1 MTADPLTTDVEFVS
15 ARRAEIVAIAGELFA
30 ERGYANTTVREIA
43 DAAGI
48 LSGSLYHHFDS
59 KESMIEALLRGFLD
73 RIDREYTAVASAG
86 SDPVATLRALVQV
99 AFGALATDRAAVAV
113 MLNEYNL
120 LVQYPRF
127 AFLRDAVEATE
138 RLWVGVLDAGMRAG
152 DFRGDVPADAVYRF
166 LRDAIWVSV
175 RWFRPNGPQRPGDVA
190 DEYLSVLLG
199 GLATRPPTAPSTP
212 TRTATRRT
220 R

>member
-1 MTADPLTTDVEFVS
+1 MTTGPLTSDTEFVS
-15 ARRAEIVAIAGELFA
+15 ARRSEIVGIAAELFA
-30 ERGYANTTVREIA
+30 SKGYANTTVREIA

-59 KESMIEALLRGFLD
+59 KESMIEALLRDFLE
-73 RIDREYTAVASAG
+73 RIDAQYRRVIAAAA
-86 SDPVATLRALVQV
+86 DPVDALRELVHA

-127 AFLRDAVEATE
+127 AFLHDSVEESE
-138 RLWVGVLDAGMRAG
+138 RLWVGVLETGMRNGAL
-152 DFRGDVPADAVYRF
+152 RADVPADAVYRF

-175 RWFRPNGPQRPGDVA
+175 RWYRPDGAQRPDDVA
-190 DEYLSVLLG
+190 EEYLTVLLS
-199 GLATRPPTAPSTP
+199 GLATST
-212 TRTATRRT
+212 TTGRT

>member
-1 MTADPLTTDVEFVS
+1 VTADPLTTDVEFVS

-59 KESMIEALLRGFLD
+59 KESMIEALLRDFLD
-73 RIDREYTAVASAG
+73 RIGREYATVTSVG
-86 SDPVATLRALVQV
+86 TDPATTLRALVHV

-113 MLNEYNL
+113 MLNEYNV

-127 AFLRDAVEATE
+127 RFLRDAVEATE
-138 RLWVGVLDAGMRAG
+138 RLWVEVLDAGMRAG
-152 DFRGDVPADAVYRF
+152 DFRTSVPADAVYRF

-175 RWFRPNGPQRPGDVA
+175 RWYRPDGPQRPDDIA
-190 DEYLSVLLG
+190 DDYLTVLLG
-199 GLATRPPTAPSTP
+199 GLATRRP
-212 TRTATRRT
+212 TRRT

>member
-1 MTADPLTTDVEFVS
+1 MTTGPLTSDTEFVS
-15 ARRAEIVAIAGELFA
+15 ARRSEIVGIAAELFA
-30 ERGYANTTVREIA
+30 SKGYANTTVREIA

-59 KESMIEALLRGFLD
+59 KESMIEALLRDFLE
-73 RIDREYTAVASAG
+73 RIDAQYRRVIAAAA
-86 SDPVATLRALVQV
+86 DPVDALRELVHA

-113 MLNEYNL
+113 MLNEYNV

-127 AFLRDAVEATE
+127 GFLHDSVEESE
-138 RLWVGVLDAGMRAG
+138 RLWVGVLETGMRNGAL
-152 DFRGDVPADAVYRF
+152 RADVPADAVYRF

-175 RWFRPNGPQRPGDVA
+175 RWYRPDGPQRPDDVA
-190 DEYLSVLLG
+190 EEYLTVLLS
-199 GLATRPPTAPSTP
+199 GLATST
-212 TRTATRRT
+212 TTGRT

>member
-1 MTADPLTTDVEFVS
+1 MTSGPLTSDTEFVS
-15 ARRAEIVAIAGELFA
+15 ARRSEIVGIAAELFA
-30 ERGYANTTVREIA
+30 SKGYANTTVREIA

-59 KESMIEALLRGFLD
+59 KESMIEALLRDFLE
-73 RIDREYTAVASAG
+73 RIDAQYRRVIAAAA
-86 SDPVATLRALVQV
+86 DPVDALRELVHA

-127 AFLRDAVEATE
+127 AFLHDSVEESE
-138 RLWVGVLDAGMRAG
+138 RLWVGVLETGMRNGAL
-152 DFRGDVPADAVYRF
+152 RADVPADAVYRF

-175 RWFRPNGPQRPGDVA
+175 RWYRPDGPQRPDDVA
-190 DEYLSVLLG
+190 EEYLTVLLS
-199 GLATRPPTAPSTP
+199 GLATST
-212 TRTATRRT
+212 TTGRT

>member
-1 MTADPLTTDVEFVS
+1 MTTGPLTSDSEFVS
-15 ARRAEIVAIAGELFA
+15 ARRSEIVGIAAELFA
-30 ERGYANTTVREIA
+30 SKGYANTTVREIA

-59 KESMIEALLRGFLD
+59 KESMIEALLRDFLE
-73 RIDREYTAVASAG
+73 RIDAQYRSVIAAAAG
-86 SDPVATLRALVQV
+86 PVDALCALVHA

-127 AFLRDAVEATE
+127 EFLHDSVEESE
-138 RLWVGVLDAGMRAG
+138 RLWVGVLETGMREGALRAG
-152 DFRGDVPADAVYRF
+152 VPADAVYRF

-175 RWFRPNGPQRPGDVA
+175 RWYRPDGPQRPDDVA
-190 DEYLSVLLG
+190 EEYLTVLLS
-199 GLATRPPTAPSTP
+199 GLATPTT
-212 TRTATRRT
+212 TGRIR
-220 R
+220 

>member
-1 MTADPLTTDVEFVS
+1 MTADPLATDVEFVS

-30 ERGYANTTVREIA
+30 TRGYANTTVREIA

-59 KESMIEALLRGFLD
+59 KESMIEALLRDFLA
-73 RIDREYTAVASAG
+73 RIEGEYVAVATRG
-86 SDPVATLRALVQV
+86 TDPVTTLRALVHV
-99 AFGALATDRAAVAV
+99 AFGALATDHAAVAV
-113 MLNEYNL
+113 MLNEYNV
-120 LVQYPRF
+120 LVPYPRF

-138 RLWVGVLDAGMRAG
+138 RLWVDVLDAGMRAG
-152 DFRGDVPADAVYRF
+152 DLRDDVPADAVYRF

-175 RWFRPNGPQRPGDVA
+175 RWYRPDGPQRPDDIA
-190 DEYLSVLLG
+190 DEYLTVLLG
-199 GLATRPPTAPSTP
+199 GLATPRS
-212 TRTATRRT
+212 TRRN

>member
-1 MTADPLTTDVEFVS
+1 MTAEPLTVDVEFVS

-30 ERGYANTTVREIA
+30 EQGYANTTVREIA

-59 KESMIEALLRGFLD
+59 KESMIEALLRDFLD
-73 RIDREYTAVASAG
+73 RIGREYAAVASRHT
-86 SDPVATLRALVQV
+86 DPVTTLSALVHV

-113 MLNEYNL
+113 MLNEYNV

-138 RLWVGVLDAGMRAG
+138 QLWVGVLEAGMRAG
-152 DFRGDVPADAVYRF
+152 RLRQDVPADAVYRF

-175 RWFRPNGPQRPGDVA
+175 RWYRPDGPQRPGDIA
-190 DEYLSVLLG
+190 DEYLTVLLG
-199 GLATRPPTAPSTP
+199 GLATRRPT
-212 TRTATRRT
+212 TRRSG
-220 R
+220 

>member
-1 MTADPLTTDVEFVS
+1 MTTGPLTSDTEFVS
-15 ARRAEIVAIAGELFA
+15 ARRSEIVGIAAELFA
-30 ERGYANTTVREIA
+30 SKGYANTTVREIA

-59 KESMIEALLRGFLD
+59 KESMIEALLRDFLE
-73 RIDREYTAVASAG
+73 RIDAQYRRVIAAAA
-86 SDPVATLRALVQV
+86 DPVDALRELVHA

-127 AFLRDAVEATE
+127 AFLHDSVEESE
-138 RLWVGVLDAGMRAG
+138 RLWVGVLETGMRNGAL
-152 DFRGDVPADAVYRF
+152 RADVPADAVYRF

-175 RWFRPNGPQRPGDVA
+175 RWYRPDGPQRPDDVA
-190 DEYLSVLLG
+190 EEYLTVLLS
-199 GLATRPPTAPSTP
+199 GLATST
-212 TRTATRRT
+212 TTGRT

>member
-1 MTADPLTTDVEFVS
+1 MTVEPLGDVEFVS
-15 ARRAEIVAIAGELFA
+15 ARRAEIVGIAGELFA
-30 ERGYANTTVREIA
+30 DRGYANTTVREIA

-59 KESMIEALLRGFLD
+59 KESMVEALLRDFLD
-73 RIDREYTAVASAG
+73 RIGRAYDDVVAHDD
-86 SDPVATLRALVQV
+86 DPARALRALVHV

-138 RLWVGVLDAGMRAG
+138 RLWVRVLAHGMQTGA
-152 DFRGDVPADAVYRF
+152 FRHDVPADAVYRF

-175 RWFRPNGPQRPGDVA
+175 RWYRPDGPQRPADVA
-190 DEYLSVLLG
+190 DEYLTVLLG
-199 GLATRPPTAPSTP
+199 GLATRRPTTRP
-212 TRTATRRT
+212 TRRIR
-220 R
+220 

>member
-1 MTADPLTTDVEFVS
+1 MTTGPLTSDTEFVS
-15 ARRAEIVAIAGELFA
+15 ARRSEIVGIAAELFA
-30 ERGYANTTVREIA
+30 SKGYANTTVREIA

-59 KESMIEALLRGFLD
+59 KESMIEALLRDFLD
-73 RIDREYTAVASAG
+73 RIDAQYRSVIAAAA
-86 SDPVATLRALVQV
+86 DPVDALRELVHA

-127 AFLRDAVEATE
+127 AFLHDSVEESE
-138 RLWVGVLDAGMRAG
+138 RLWVGVLETGMRNGAL
-152 DFRGDVPADAVYRF
+152 RADVPADAVYRF

-175 RWFRPNGPQRPGDVA
+175 RWYRPDGPQRPDDVA
-190 DEYLSVLLG
+190 EEYLTVLLS
-199 GLATRPPTAPSTP
+199 GLATST
-212 TRTATRRT
+212 TTGRT

>member
-1 MTADPLTTDVEFVS
+1 MTADPLAADFEFVS

-30 ERGYANTTVREIA
+30 TRGYSNTTVREIA

-59 KESMIEALLRGFLD
+59 KESMIEALMRDFLV
-73 RIDREYTAVASAG
+73 RIEGEYAAVAAAG
-86 SDPVATLRALVQV
+86 ADPVTTLRELVHV

-113 MLNEYNL
+113 MLNEYNV
-120 LVQYPRF
+120 LVQHPRF

-138 RLWVGVLDAGMRAG
+138 RLWIEVLDAGMRSG
-152 DFRGDVPADAVYRF
+152 DLRPDVPADAVYRF

-175 RWFRPNGPQRPGDVA
+175 RWYRPDGVQRPDDIA
-190 DEYLSVLLG
+190 DDYLTVLLG
-199 GLATRPPTAPSTP
+199 GLAMRRP
-212 TRTATRRT
+212 TRRIR
-220 R
+220 

>member
-1 MTADPLTTDVEFVS
+1 MTTDPLTSDAEFVS
-15 ARRAEIVAIAGELFA
+15 ARRSEIVGIAAELFA
-30 ERGYANTTVREIA
+30 AKGYANTTVREIA

-59 KESMIEALLRGFLD
+59 KESMVEALLRDFLE
-73 RIDREYTAVASAG
+73 RIDARYRSVIANAD
-86 SDPVATLRALVQV
+86 DPVDALRELVHA

-127 AFLRDAVEATE
+127 AFLQDSVEESE
-138 RLWVGVLDAGMRAG
+138 RLWVEVLETGMREGALR
-152 DFRGDVPADAVYRF
+152 DDVPAAAVYRF

-175 RWFRPNGPQRPGDVA
+175 RWYRPDGPQRPDDVA
-190 DEYLSVLLG
+190 EEYLTVLLS
-199 GLATRPPTAPSTP
+199 GLATPTT
-212 TRTATRRT
+212 TGRT

>member
-1 MTADPLTTDVEFVS
+1 MTTGPLTSDTEFVS
-15 ARRAEIVAIAGELFA
+15 ARRSEIVGIAAELFA
-30 ERGYANTTVREIA
+30 SKGYANTTVREIA

-59 KESMIEALLRGFLD
+59 KESMIEALLRDFLE
-73 RIDREYTAVASAG
+73 RIDAQYRRVIAAAA
-86 SDPVATLRALVQV
+86 DPVDALRELVHA

-127 AFLRDAVEATE
+127 AFLHDSVEESE
-138 RLWVGVLDAGMRAG
+138 RLWVGVLETGMRNGAL
-152 DFRGDVPADAVYRF
+152 RADVPADAVYRF

-175 RWFRPNGPQRPGDVA
+175 RWYRPDGPQRPDDVA
-190 DEYLSVLLG
+190 EEYLTVLLS
-199 GLATRPPTAPSTP
+199 GLAT
-212 TRTATRRT
+212 
-220 R
+220 

>member
-15 ARRAEIVAIAGELFA
+15 ARRAEIVAIAGDLFA

-59 KESMIEALLRGFLD
+59 KESMIEALLREFLD
-73 RIDREYTAVASAG
+73 RIEREYATVASVG
-86 SDPVATLRALVQV
+86 RDPVTTLRTLVHI
-99 AFGALATDRAAVAV
+99 AFGALETDRAAVSV
-113 MLNEYNL
+113 MLNEYNV

-127 AFLRDAVEATE
+127 AFLRDAVESTE
-138 RLWVGVLDAGMRAG
+138 QLWIDVLDAGMRAG
-152 DFRGDVPADAVYRF
+152 SLRQDVPADAVYRF

-175 RWFRPNGPQRPGDVA
+175 RWYRPDGPQRPEDIA
-190 DEYLSVLLG
+190 DDYLTVLLG
-199 GLATRPPTAPSTP
+199 GLAMRRP
-212 TRTATRRT
+212 TRRIR
-220 R
+220 

>member
-1 MTADPLTTDVEFVS
+1 MTTGPLTSDTEFVS
-15 ARRAEIVAIAGELFA
+15 ARRSEIVGIAAELFA
-30 ERGYANTTVREIA
+30 SKGYANTTVREIA

-59 KESMIEALLRGFLD
+59 KESMIEALLRDFLE
-73 RIDREYTAVASAG
+73 RIDAQYRSVIAAAA
-86 SDPVATLRALVQV
+86 DPVDALRELVHA

-127 AFLRDAVEATE
+127 AFLHDSVEESE
-138 RLWVGVLDAGMRAG
+138 RLWVAVLETGMREGAL
-152 DFRGDVPADAVYRF
+152 RADVPADAVYRF

-175 RWFRPNGPQRPGDVA
+175 RWYRPDGPQRPDDVA
-190 DEYLSVLLG
+190 EEYLSVLLS
-199 GLATRPPTAPSTP
+199 GLAMST
-212 TRTATRRT
+212 TTRRT

>member
-1 MTADPLTTDVEFVS
+1 MTSGPLAPDAAFVS
-15 ARRAEIVAIAGELFA
+15 ARRSEIVAIAGEMFA
-30 ERGYANTTVREIA
+30 TKGYANTTVREIA

-59 KESMIEALLRGFLD
+59 KESMVEVLLRDFLD
-73 RIDREYTAVASAG
+73 RIDAQYRDIIARVA
-86 SDPVATLRALVQV
+86 DPVEALRALVHA

-113 MLNEYNL
+113 MLNEYNV

-127 AFLRDAVEATE
+127 AFLRESVEATE
-138 RLWVGVLDAGMRAG
+138 LLWVRVLDTGMRSG
-152 DFRGDVPADAVYRF
+152 RLHDDVPAATVYRF

-175 RWFRPNGPQRPGDVA
+175 RWYRPDGPQRPGDIA
-190 DEYLSVLLG
+190 EAYLAVLLG
-199 GLATRPPTAPSTP
+199 GLAVLGD
-212 TRTATRRT
+212 RRGI

>member
-1 MTADPLTTDVEFVS
+1 MTTGPLTSDTEFVS
-15 ARRAEIVAIAGELFA
+15 ARRSEIVGIAAELFA
-30 ERGYANTTVREIA
+30 SKGYANTTVREIA

-59 KESMIEALLRGFLD
+59 KESMIEALLRDFLE
-73 RIDREYTAVASAG
+73 RIDAQYRRVIAAAA
-86 SDPVATLRALVQV
+86 DPVDALRELVHA

-127 AFLRDAVEATE
+127 AFLHDSVEESE
-138 RLWVGVLDAGMRAG
+138 RLWGGVLETGMRNGAL
-152 DFRGDVPADAVYRF
+152 RADVPADAVYRF

-175 RWFRPNGPQRPGDVA
+175 RWYRPDGPQRPDDVA
-190 DEYLSVLLG
+190 EEYLTVLLS
-199 GLATRPPTAPSTP
+199 GLATST
-212 TRTATRRT
+212 TTGRT

>member
-1 MTADPLTTDVEFVS
+1 MTADPLVTDVEFVS
-15 ARRAEIVAIAGELFA
+15 ERRAEIVAIAGELFA
-30 ERGYANTTVREIA
+30 ERGYAHTTVREIA

-73 RIDREYTAVASAG
+73 RIGHEYAAAASAG
-86 SDPVATLRALVQV
+86 RDPVTTLGALVHV

-113 MLNEYNL
+113 MLNEYNV

-127 AFLRDAVEATE
+127 TFLRDAVEATE

-152 DFRGDVPADAVYRF
+152 ELRDDVPADAVYRF

-175 RWFRPNGPQRPGDVA
+175 RWYRPDGPQRPGDIA
-190 DEYLSVLLG
+190 DEYLTVLLG
-199 GLATRPPTAPSTP
+199 GLATRRPT
-212 TRTATRRT
+212 TRSTRRI

>member
-1 MTADPLTTDVEFVS
+1 MTAEPLAADAAFVS

-30 ERGYANTTVREIA
+30 AQGYANTTVREIA

-59 KESMIEALLRGFLD
+59 KESMIEALLRDFLD
-73 RIDREYTAVASAG
+73 RVGCDYAAVVECG
-86 SDPVATLRALVQV
+86 TDPVQTLRALVHV

-113 MLNEYNL
+113 MLNEYNV
-120 LVQYPRF
+120 LVQHPRF

-138 RLWVGVLDAGMRAG
+138 RLWVDVLDAGMRAG
-152 DFRGDVPADAVYRF
+152 DLRDEVPAHAVYRF

-175 RWFRPNGPQRPGDVA
+175 RWYRPDGPQRPDDIA
-190 DEYLSVLLG
+190 DDYLAVFLG
-199 GLATRPPTAPSTP
+199 GLATRRPS
-212 TRTATRRT
+212 RRT

>member
-1 MTADPLTTDVEFVS
+1 MTTGPLTSDTEFVS
-15 ARRAEIVAIAGELFA
+15 ARRSEIVGIAAELFA
-30 ERGYANTTVREIA
+30 SKGYANTTVREIA

-59 KESMIEALLRGFLD
+59 KESMIEALLRDFLE
-73 RIDREYTAVASAG
+73 RIDAQYRRVIAAAA
-86 SDPVATLRALVQV
+86 DPVDALRELVHA

-127 AFLRDAVEATE
+127 AFLHDSVEESE
-138 RLWVGVLDAGMRAG
+138 RLWVGVLETGMRNGAL
-152 DFRGDVPADAVYRF
+152 RADVPAAAVYRF

-175 RWFRPNGPQRPGDVA
+175 RWYRPDGPQRPDDVA
-190 DEYLSVLLG
+190 EEYLTVLLS
-199 GLATRPPTAPSTP
+199 GLATST
-212 TRTATRRT
+212 TTGRT

>member
-1 MTADPLTTDVEFVS
+1 MTADPVAPDAEFVS

-30 ERGYANTTVREIA
+30 ARGYANTTVREIA
-43 DAAGI
+43 DASGI

-59 KESMIEALLRGFLD
+59 KESMIEALLRDFLD
-73 RIDREYTAVASAG
+73 RIARDYDAVTSRDTG
-86 SDPVATLRALVQV
+86 PVATLRALVHV
-99 AFGALATDRAAVAV
+99 AFGALATDHAAAAV

-138 RLWVGVLDAGMRAG
+138 RLWVGVLDTGMRAG
-152 DFRGDVPADAVYRF
+152 DFREDVPADAVYRF

-175 RWFRPNGPQRPGDVA
+175 RWYRPGGPQRPDAIA
-190 DEYLSVLLG
+190 DDYLTVLLG
-199 GLATRPPTAPSTP
+199 GLATRRP
-212 TRTATRRT
+212 TRRNR
-220 R
+220 

>member
-1 MTADPLTTDVEFVS
+1 MTTDPLTSDAEFVS
-15 ARRAEIVAIAGELFA
+15 ARRSEIVGIAAELFA
-30 ERGYANTTVREIA
+30 TKGYANTTVREIA

-59 KESMIEALLRGFLD
+59 KESMVEALLRDFLE
-73 RIDREYTAVASAG
+73 RIDARYRSVIANAD
-86 SDPVATLRALVQV
+86 DPVDALRELVHA

-127 AFLRDAVEATE
+127 AFLQDSVEESE
-138 RLWVGVLDAGMRAG
+138 RLWVEVLETGMGEGALR
-152 DFRGDVPADAVYRF
+152 DDVPAAAVYRF

-175 RWFRPNGPQRPGDVA
+175 RWYRPDGPQRPDDVA
-190 DEYLSVLLG
+190 EEYLTVLLS
-199 GLATRPPTAPSTP
+199 GLATPTT
-212 TRTATRRT
+212 TGRT